1 MPKRNATGIAS
12 TNNADGFEVIG
23 GTTERKLSVAGAD
36 ININGTGTNT
46 YTFPA
51 TSTTLAG
58 LGTTQTFTGDKTF
71 DGKVTFDKAVVD
83 NPFVLTDAATINTDA
98 SQSNRF
104 RVTLGG
110 NRTLAAPSN
119 PSDGQQCVW
128 EFIQDATGSRTITLD
143 TGTGGFA
150 FGTDIVS
157 ITLTTTANKRDFM
170 TATYSSALNKWL
182 VLGFLRGY

>member
-1 MPKRNATGIAS
+1 MSKRNATGIAS
-12 TNNADGFEVIG
+12 TNNADGFDISG
-23 GTTERKLSVAGAD
+23 GTTERKLTVTGAD
-36 ININGTGTNT
+36 ITATGSGTNT
-46 YTFPA
+46 YTFPT

-83 NPFVLTDAATINTDA
+83 NPTVLTDASTINTDA
-98 SQSNRF
+98 SQGCRF

-119 PSDGQQCVW
+119 PTDGQQCVW
-128 EFIQDATGSRTITLD
+128 EFIQDGTGSRTISLD

-150 FGTDIVS
+150 FGTDITS
-157 ITLTTTANKRDFM
+157 ITLTTTASKRDFM
-170 TATYSSALNKWL
+170 TAVYSSALSKWL